1 MHNHSN
7 PSAGDIQSWTRT
19 NPPRVCQRVSTKP
32 VQTRK
37 RFIRSTPSVNTRNAC
52 IWAGCN
58 SLAHNPPPSLLSS
71 PIVSTRFV
79 MTNSPF
85 STSDGKWTRFL
96 WRVPPSRVSHSPSP
110 FPSLR
115 RTTRNRGSEAL
126 SARWFSASA
135 NSRICACGLLER
147 IRKLRAPFD
156 TGAIISTCKNTIEV
170 GRENI

>member
-7 PSAGDIQSWTRT
+7 PSARDIQSWTRT

-58 SLAHNPPPSLLSS
+58 SLAHNSSLPLPS

-96 WRVPPSRVSHSPSP
+96 WRVPPSRVSPSPSLSP
-110 FPSLR
+110 HVEGPRGTEATKRYPRGGFPR
-115 RTTRNRGSEAL
+115 RLILE
-126 SARWFSASA
+126 SARADCSNGF
-135 NSRICACGLLER
+135 
-147 IRKLRAPFD
+147 
-156 TGAIISTCKNTIEV
+156 
-170 GRENI
+170 ENCELPLTPAL

>member
-58 SLAHNPPPSLLSS
+58 SLAHNSSLPLPS

-96 WRVPPSRVSHSPSP
+96 WRVPPSRVSLSPSP
-110 FPSLR
+110 FPHVEGP
-115 RTTRNRGSEAL
+115 RGTEATK
-126 SARWFSASA
+126 RYPRGGFSASA